1 MDAKTW
7 AVALAAPNT
16 VIFASEIIDTMAI
29 KKLIVAIF
37 IALLPI
43 GLKANEGMWIPSLLQ
58 AVYDDMKA
66 YGLELTPEQLYSVN
80 QGSLK
85 DAIVLFDGGCTGE
98 IVSDKGILFT
108 NHHCGFDYIQFHSS
122 LQNDY
127 LKNGYWAMKQ
137 EQELVCEGL
146 SVMFIVRID
155 DITASIRKGITD
167 GMSAKDISA
176 LIASNSKALESEY
189 KKKEPQFG
197 LQIKA
202 FNYGNQYFAM
212 LTKTYTDVRLV
223 GAPPGDIGK
232 FGGDTDNWVW
242 PRHTGDFSMFRIYAD
257 SNNEPAKYSAT
268 NVPFKPAHA
277 LPIQTEGV
285 REGEFSMVYGFPG
298 RTEHL
303 LTSYAVDFLMHK
315 SNPLRITMRDNS
327 MVVLEEMMRSSDE
340 IRIKYAAKQ
349 SGIANGW
356 KKWKGQQI
364 GLTNYNAVQQKKDYE
379 VKYQEAA
386 NQPGNEKY
394 KDILSKLETQYSQV
408 APYSLLAASFSEF
421 MYYGPEMF
429 DFAYRFTALAENYDT
444 LVAKGKLKETINA
457 LKVDARRFYKDF
469 DLTTEIALF
478 DEHFT
483 MYRDYQADAIAMGK
497 LSQMEIFPRVLKGQT
512 SQVYAKSIFADSTAL
527 FKMLDKFNKKAVK
540 KFRTDYFYNQALLA
554 NKQFQNSVRPV
565 LMGYNKEIEVLMQV
579 YTEGM
584 LKMFPGRY
592 WSDANST
599 LRISFGKAEGSEP
612 RDGEIY
618 RYYTTAD
625 GILAKSST
633 GIYDFEISD
642 KLASLF
648 SSRNYGRW
656 ADQGELRVCYTG
668 SNHTTGGNSGSPA
681 LNARGE
687 LVGIN
692 FDRSW
697 ESTMSDVMY
706 NPEICRNIMVD
717 IRYVLWVI
725 DIYADADYLLNEMK
739 LVKRPAKP

>member
-1 MDAKTW
+1 MFKKTC
-7 AVALAAPNT
+7 AIL
-16 VIFASEIIDTMAI
+16 FAFIQFSAI
-29 KKLIVAIF
+29 
-37 IALLPI
+37 
-43 GLKANEGMWIPSLLQ
+43 ANEGMWIPSLLN

-66 YGLELTPEQLYSVN
+66 YGLQLTPEQLYSVN
-80 QGSLK
+80 AGSLK

-98 IVSDKGILFT
+98 IVSDKGLLFT

-127 LKNGYWAMKQ
+127 LKNGFWAMNAQ
-137 EQELVCEGL
+137 QELVCEGL

-155 DITASIRKGITD
+155 EVTEAMRKGITA
-167 GMSAKDISA
+167 GLSSKDMDA
-176 LIASNSKALESEY
+176 LIASNRKALEAQY
-189 KKKEPQFG
+189 KKDHPQLG
-197 LQIKA
+197 IQIKA

-223 GAPPGDIGK
+223 GAPPSEIGK

-242 PRHTGDFSMFRIYAD
+242 PRHTGDFSVFRVYAD
-257 SNNEPAKYSAT
+257 SNNEPAKYSPS
-268 NVPFKPAHA
+268 NVPFKPAHY

-303 LTSYAVDFLMHK
+303 LTSYAVDFVMHE
-315 SNPLRITMRDNS
+315 SNPLRISMRDNS
-327 MVVLEEMMRSSDE
+327 MILLEEQMRASDE
-340 IRIKYAAKQ
+340 VRIKYAAKQ

-364 GLTNYNAVQQKKDYE
+364 GLTNYDAVNQKRAFEKQ
-379 VKYQEAA
+379 YQALAA
-386 NQPGNEKY
+386 APGNEKY
-394 KDILSKLETQYSQV
+394 KDVLSKLETQYAQV
-408 APYSLLAASFSEF
+408 GPYSLLAAGFSEY

-429 DFAYRFTALAENYDT
+429 DFAYRFNELLSNYDT
-444 LVAKGKLKETINA
+444 LQAKGKVAEVVKVLKT
-457 LKVDARRFYKDF
+457 DARRFYKDF
-469 DLTTEIALF
+469 DLITEIGLY
-478 DEHFT
+478 EVHT
-483 MYRDYQADAIAMGK
+483 PMYQDYQEQAIENGH
-497 LSQMEIFPRVLKGQT
+497 LTQMN
-512 SQVYAKSIFADSTAL
+512 VYPGATKMTPQQLYMKSVFADSTAL
-527 FKMLDKFNKKAVK
+527 FKILDKLTKKGVK
-540 KFRTDYFYNQALLA
+540 KLKSDFFFNQALLA
-554 NKQFQNSVRPV
+554 NSQFQNNVRPLLV
-565 LMGYNKEIEVLMQV
+565 GYNKEIEMLMQI

-584 LKMFPGRY
+584 MKMIPGDY

-599 LRISFGKAEGSEP
+599 LRISFGKVEGSEP

-625 GILAKSST
+625 GILAKNST

-642 KLASLF
+642 KLKNLF
-648 SSRNYGRW
+648 ATKTYGRW
-656 ADQGELRVCYTG
+656 ADGDDLRVCYTG

-681 LNARGE
+681 LNAQGQ

-697 ESTMSDVMY
+697 ESTMSDIVY

-725 DIYADADYLLNEMK
+725 DVYAEADYLLEEMK
-739 LVKRPAKP
+739 LETRASSK

>member
-1 MDAKTW
+1 MNTPYQFKAPR
-7 AVALAAPNT
+7 ALSAWLLGA
-16 VIFASEIIDTMAI
+16 FF
-29 KKLIVAIF
+29 F
-37 IALLPI
+37 IQSI
-43 GLKANEGMWIPSLLQ
+43 GAFANEGMWIPSLLS

-66 YGLELTPEQLYSVN
+66 YGIQLTPEQLYSVN
-80 QGSLK
+80 AGSLK

-98 IVSDKGILFT
+98 IVSDKGLLFT

-127 LKNGYWAMKQ
+127 LKNGFWAMNAD
-137 EQELVCEGL
+137 QELICQGL
-146 SVMFIVRID
+146 SVMFIARID
-155 DITASIRKGITD
+155 EVTAAVRKGITD
-167 GMSAKDISA
+167 GMSSKEIGAI
-176 LIASNSKALESEY
+176 IAANIKSLEAEY
-189 KKKEPQFG
+189 KKNEPKLG

-242 PRHTGDFSMFRIYAD
+242 PRHTGDFSVFRIYAD
-257 SNNEPAKYSAT
+257 SNNEPATYSPT
-268 NVPFKPAHA
+268 NQPFRPAHY
-277 LPIQTEGV
+277 LPVQTEGV
-285 REGEFSMVYGFPG
+285 KEGEFSMVYGFPG

-303 LTSYAVDFLMHK
+303 LTSFAVDFLMTK
-315 SNPLRITMRDNS
+315 SNPLRISMRDNS
-327 MVVLEEMMRSSDE
+327 MVVLEEMMRASDE
-340 IRIKYAAKQ
+340 VRIKYAAKQ

-364 GLTNYNAVQQKKDYE
+364 GLTNYNAVQLKKDYE
-379 VKYQEAA
+379 ARYQQSA
-386 NQPGNEKY
+386 NQKGNEKY
-394 KDILSKLETQYSQV
+394 KDVLAKLETQYAQ
-408 APYSLLAASFSEF
+408 AGPYNLLAASFSEF
-421 MYYGPEMF
+421 MYYGPELF
-429 DFAYRFTALAENYDT
+429 DFAYRFNELAEQYDT
-444 LVAKGKLKETINA
+444 LVAKGKLKEAING
-457 LKVDARRFYKDF
+457 LKTEARRFYKDF
-469 DLTTEIALF
+469 DLGTEIALF
-478 DEHFT
+478 DEHFP
-483 MYRDYQADAIAMGK
+483 MYRDYQAEAIRMGN
-497 LSQMEIFPRVLKGQT
+497 LSQIEIFPRMQKAGTAQLYQ
-512 SQVYAKSIFADSTAL
+512 KSIFADSTAL
-527 FKMLDKFNKKAVK
+527 FKVLDKFNKKAVK
-540 KFRTDYFYNQALLA
+540 KITSDYFYREALLA
-554 NKQFQNSVRPV
+554 NKQFQNSIRPV
-565 LMGYNKEIEVLMQV
+565 LLGYNKEIEVLMQI

-584 LKMFPGRY
+584 LKMFPGNY

-599 LRISFGKAEGSEP
+599 LRISFGKVEGSEP

-625 GILAKSST
+625 GILAKNST
-633 GIYDFEISD
+633 GNYDFEISD
-642 KLASLF
+642 KLATLLKEK
-648 SSRNYGRW
+648 NYGPW
-656 ADQGELRVCYTG
+656 SDNGELRVCYTG

-725 DIYADADYLLNEMK
+725 DVYANADYLLNEMK
-739 LVKRPAKP
+739 LVKRP